1 MLQSSA
7 SVPDGIIGMA
17 EIQMSPQRDGFGNF
31 AGSIWSP
38 SPTSPGQCHL
48 NPFIFFF
55 VAPKRGSSPD
65 FLLEQAC
72 LLHTRIRSKLR
83 LLQHMPMGQLRR
95 SII

>member
-1 MLQSSA
+1 MQSSA
-7 SVPDGIIGMA
+7 SVSDGIMGMD
-17 EIQMSPQRDGFGNF
+17 IQISPQRDGTFV
-31 AGSIWSP
+31 GSIWSP

-48 NPFIFFF
+48 NPIIFFF
-55 VAPKRGSSPD
+55 VAPKGGFSPD

-72 LLHTRIRSKLR
+72 LLHTRIHSKLR